1 MFVSLSPKSPIRG
14 EDDKVLLSVSLS
26 SSLSLL
32 LDQLNTEDND
42 CEDEEGENEN
52 EDDETAVK
60 EEKGLELVSR
70 DAKHD
75 NEGKIFRSDKNKK
88 KLKLKKKNTH
98 IAY

>member
-1 MFVSLSPKSPIRG
+1 M
-14 EDDKVLLSVSLS
+14 
-26 SSLSLL
+26 SLL

-60 EEKGLELVSR
+60 EENELEVVSR
-70 DAKHD
+70 YDKNKND

-88 KLKLKKKNTH
+88 IKLKKHTLWPIKEPHLISIHRYQNRMKH
-98 IAY
+98 